1 MESTVKALTI
11 DEVDLLMKYIYKG
24 MEQQPDGQTCSSL
37 LAWHAQVLFK
47 IILDIHNFIKKY
59 NFFN

>member
-37 LAWHAQVLFK
+37 LAWHAQAFQVCGHGG
-47 IILDIHNFIKKY
+47 IIRIFTNR
-59 NFFN
+59 N